1 VSRPPLRVKSTDHS
15 PPPQWN
21 SPRDGCTRARTIM
34 GKMLCPAL
42 TDRLELGAGLS
53 GQTYFRSRI
62 RPFSLHAKRAAWRP
76 PQDRA
81 AVSARTHLHGSETG
95 NRPIADK
102 VIGAGQWLRSF
113 CPMTGPKWDSSTI
126 RKSPPKR
133 AEVAMIGWA
142 TQSSRRQAR
151 STKSQR
157 MHPGHERVCG
167 HAPRLFAA
175 AQLFSLTFR

>member
-1 VSRPPLRVKSTDHS
+1 MVVGAVALLIVRGLYHRPH
-15 PPPQWN
+15 
-21 SPRDGCTRARTIM
+21 
-34 GKMLCPAL
+34 CPIVG
-42 TDRLELGAGLS
+42 R
-53 GQTYFRSRI
+53 
-62 RPFSLHAKRAAWRP
+62 
-76 PQDRA
+76 
-81 AVSARTHLHGSETG
+81 
-95 NRPIADK
+95 
-102 VIGAGQWLRSF
+102 
-113 CPMTGPKWDSSTI
+113 KWDSSTI